1 MDLMDPH
8 RYCTKRLFREHCSF
22 VNGVFVKDMSQLG
35 RPMKD
40 ICIIDNS
47 PTSYMLQPEC
57 GIPIVSWY
65 DDMSDRLLFDYIPF
79 LIELSKVPDV
89 REAITSFVRNN
100 TLDVMFAI
108 KVCQN
113 IQDTNIRLVKK
124 QKEIEIDRAR
134 RAFQ

>member
-1 MDLMDPH
+1 
-8 RYCTKRLFREHCSF
+8 
-22 VNGVFVKDMSQLG
+22 
-35 RPMKD
+35 
-40 ICIIDNS
+40 
-47 PTSYMLQPEC
+47 MLQPEC

-79 LIELSKVPDV
+79 LIELSKVPDM

-113 IQDTNIRLVKK
+113 IQDT
-124 QKEIEIDRAR
+124 
-134 RAFQ
+134 